1 MTTLENLRFQDTFKS
16 NSLEKSFGS
25 WHRCRGKTKRTGVQY
40 QHFCRWGNNN
50 SDSDEDETVA
60 EMERESESS
69 SKKTKEQALIDLITE
84 QTKGILNNTDSS
96 PAGGREVTE
105 DEKRAAML
113 KGIKAAEEADNRL
126 TEELFGGASASALK
140 EEESKFEDVVETI
153 SRVNLS
159 TEDHYKRLGRALSNK
174 IPSEVENAAPAFV
187 EVLVKELVIGDAC
200 EKIDT
205 INARLTD
212 LLTKKKA
219 EAAKKAEKPK
229 AEKVEAPKKDN
240 FDMMTMMDNMSEGED
255 DYDDDEDGYDFM

>member
-1 MTTLENLRFQDTFKS
+1 MSWEDEEDWESNTNTFV
-16 NSLEKSFGS
+16 G
-25 WHRCRGKTKRTGVQY
+25 GG
-40 QHFCRWGNNN
+40 NN

-84 QTKGILNNTDSS
+84 QTKGILNNADSS
-96 PAGGREVTE
+96 PAGDREVTE

-219 EAAKKAEKPK
+219 AEVAKKAEKPK
-229 AEKVEAPKKDN
+229 AENVEAPKKKDN